1 MSEQPRN
8 VTERLDELAED
19 FQALSHRS
27 RLHLLRL
34 LTRPCYGE
42 ELAEAL
48 DTSRPNALNHVEKL
62 EESGFVRSMDGQR
75 ESGPV
80 VEYQVVPQRL
90 YALSVALQ
98 ELGRLEP
105 EGGPE
110 ISRSPA
116 TRDDEIQAPRSS
128 TEDPGDRKEG
138 PALLRVMDGP
148 ESGSAL
154 DLEGDKSRWQIGR
167 EEDLDLVLDH
177 DPYVSGHHA
186 EVHVA
191 PSGHS
196 IVDVYSSNGTHLNF
210 NELPEGGR
218 AELAPGDIVR
228 VGHTRLVYQN
238 P

>member
-1 MSEQPRN
+1 MSEAPRN

-19 FQALSHRS
+19 FQALSHRN

-34 LTRPCYGE
+34 LTRPRYGE
-42 ELAEAL
+42 ELADAL

-62 EESGFVRSMDGQR
+62 EDCGFVRSMDGQR

-116 TRDDEIQAPRSS
+116 TQQDEIGVPESPPRSS
-128 TEDPGDRKEG
+128 NGSGEG
-138 PALLRVMDGP
+138 TALLRVMDGP
-148 ESGSAL
+148 EAGQAL
-154 DLEGDKSRWQIGR
+154 ELGGEQSRWQIGR
-167 EEDLDLVLDH
+167 DEDLDLVLDH
-177 DPYVSGHHA
+177 DPFVSGRHA

-191 PSGHS
+191 PSGHA

-210 NELPEGGR
+210 SELPEGGR

-228 VGHTRLVYQN
+228 VGHTRLVYQT

>member
-1 MSEQPRN
+1 MSKPSTA

-34 LTRPCYGE
+34 LTRPRYGE
-42 ELAEAL
+42 ELATAL
-48 DTSRPNALNHVEKL
+48 DTSRPNALNHVETL
-62 EESGFVRSMDGQR
+62 EECGFVRSMDGQR

-90 YALSVALQ
+90 YALSIALQ

-116 TRDDEIQAPRSS
+116 TREDQIGAPASPTESS
-128 TEDPGDRKEG
+128 GGPAEG
-138 PALLRVMDGP
+138 SALLRVMDGP
-148 ESGSAL
+148 EAGSAL
-154 DLEGDKSRWQIGR
+154 ELDDGKSRWQIGR
-167 EEDLDLVLDH
+167 DEDLDLVLDH
-177 DPYVSGHHA
+177 DPFVSGRHA

-191 PSGHS
+191 PSGYA

-210 NELPEGGR
+210 NELPAGGR
-218 AELAPGDIVR
+218 AELSPGDIVR
-228 VGHTRLVYQN
+228 VGHTRLVFQA